1 MQKKNLI
8 YIIGGAALVGYFLY
22 MKKKS
27 AKMLPGG
34 EMPSEP
40 GGETPDQALA
50 PAFVNETTDVIK
62 KVAKT
67 AKAIKSKLKR
77 KGAQQVDDS
86 GMMTAI
92 TPSNEGILQPSS
104 ESSEGILLP
113 QSPLAEIMQDMSPAS
128 KKSILTAN
136 AARQSAKSTKQEVRA
151 SGGSA
156 KQARQAAKAVR
167 KEARAAR
174 KMGELSVT
182 F

>member
-8 YIIGGAALVGYFLY
+8 YIIGGAAIVGYFLY
-22 MKKKS
+22 MKKKN
-27 AKMLPGG
+27 APMLPA
-34 EMPSEP
+34 EAQS
-40 GGETPDQALA
+40 ETPDQALA

-62 KVAKT
+62 KISRT
-67 AKAIKSKLKR
+67 AKAIKSRLKR
-77 KGAQQVDDS
+77 RGSNAVDES
-86 GMMTAI
+86 GMMTSI
-92 TPSNEGILQPSS
+92 KPSNEGILPASS

-113 QSPLAEIMQDMSPAS
+113 QSPLSEIMQDMSPAS
-128 KKSILTAN
+128 KKSILTAK

-167 KEARAAR
+167 KEARAGR

>member
-40 GGETPDQALA
+40 GAETPDQALA

-62 KVAKT
+62 KVANT
-67 AKAIKSKLKR
+67 AKAIKSRFKR
-77 KGAQQVDDS
+77 RGAQQVDDS
-86 GMMTAI
+86 DMMT
-92 TPSNEGILQPSS
+92 SSENILQSS
-104 ESSEGILLP
+104 
-113 QSPLAEIMQDMSPAS
+113 SPLSEIMQDMSPAS
-128 KKSILTAN
+128 QKSILTAKS
-136 AARQSAKSTKQEVRA
+136 ARQSAKSTKQEIRA
-151 SGGSA
+151 SGGTA
-156 KQARQAAKAVR
+156 KQARQAAKVVR
-167 KEARAAR
+167 KEARKTR

>member
-8 YIIGGAALVGYFLY
+8 YIIGGAAIVGYFLY
-22 MKKKS
+22 MKKKN
-27 AKMLPGG
+27 APMLPA
-34 EMPSEP
+34 EAQS
-40 GGETPDQALA
+40 ETPDQALA

-62 KVAKT
+62 KISRT
-67 AKAIKSKLKR
+67 AKAIKSRLKR
-77 KGAQQVDDS
+77 RGANAVDES
-86 GMMTAI
+86 GMMTTSEGVLPA
-92 TPSNEGILQPSS
+92 SN

-113 QSPLAEIMQDMSPAS
+113 QSPLSEIMQDMSPAS
-128 KKSILTAN
+128 KKSILSAER
-136 AARQSAKSTKQEVRA
+136 ARQMANYKKKEIKA

-167 KEARAAR
+167 KEARAGR

>member
-27 AKMLPGG
+27 AKMLPGS

-40 GGETPDQALA
+40 GAETPDQALA

-62 KVAKT
+62 KISRT
-67 AKAIKSKLKR
+67 AKAIKSRLKKR
-77 KGAQQVDDS
+77 GSNAVDES
-86 GMMTAI
+86 GMMTSI
-92 TPSNEGILQPSS
+92 TPSNEGILPASS
-104 ESSEGILLP
+104 ESSESILLP
-113 QSPLAEIMQDMSPAS
+113 QSPLSEIMQDMSPAS
-128 KKSILTAN
+128 KKSILTA
-136 AARQSAKSTKQEVRA
+136 RQAKQNVRA

-167 KEARAAR
+167 KEVRAGR

>member
-8 YIIGGAALVGYFLY
+8 YIIGGAALVGYFIY

-40 GGETPDQALA
+40 GAETPDQALA
-50 PAFVNETTDVIK
+50 PSFVNETTDVIK
-62 KVAKT
+62 KVANT
-67 AKAIKSKLKR
+67 AKAIKSRFKR
-77 KGAQQVDDS
+77 RGAQQVDNS
-86 GMMTAI
+86 GMMT
-92 TPSNEGILQPSS
+92 SSENILQSS
-104 ESSEGILLP
+104 
-113 QSPLAEIMQDMSPAS
+113 SPLSEIMQDMSPAS
-128 KKSILTAN
+128 KKSILTA
-136 AARQSAKSTKQEVRA
+136 RQAKQNVRA

-156 KQARQAAKAVR
+156 KQARQAAKTVR
-167 KEARAAR
+167 KEARAGR